1 MNIKEAYQNLM
12 NVIAAGRIEMPAGPL
27 TGQEHAVLQQ
37 SLQWL
42 HTKALDAEETKSA
55 KKEKT
60 PKEIMHEAVEETK
73 AAMDK
78 KED

>member
-42 HTKALDAEETKSA
+42 HTKALDAEETKEA
-55 KKEKT
+55 AKPKEPKKEIKQ
-60 PKEIMHEAVEETK
+60 
-73 AAMDK
+73 
-78 KED
+78 

>member
-1 MNIKEAYQNLM
+1 MLTIKEAHQNLL

-37 SLQWL
+37 SLQLL
-42 HTKALDAEETKSA
+42 HTKALDAEEAESAAKS
-55 KKEKT
+55 KK
-60 PKEIMHEAVEETK
+60 P
-73 AAMDK
+73 K